1 MRRNRR
7 RRIMHGRRGSSERGR
22 RWGDICVWR
31 KAAVVVVVV
40 VVVVDLEQ

>member
-1 MRRNRR
+1 MR

-22 RWGDICVWR
+22 RRGDICVWR